1 MVESYNRVITL
12 LLLVALAVT
21 FLGTVVTYNS
31 ILEKQGKS
39 VSWLSGAATSTSTG
53 QTNLTITS
61 STSITNQNF
70 VIQFGSGNVNSTC
83 DFCQMDTNGVSY
95 SIYTSLPNA
104 TGGGCCGTWN
114 YTQTAGF
121 LLENTGNNN
130 ISVGY
135 TCSGNCTHASFI
147 GGTLFLGMGGLEIKV
162 TSNSVAAQGGEAGTL
177 DSAASC
183 VGGGCTGAEY
193 RGVKSWNITNSSAY
207 GGALDSAGYGEAYY
221 VPLGPRH
228 WLCGNSTMYPLSSD
242 NTKDAAVVDVNITIP
257 ASAPAGGVQSSFTL
271 TFNGT
276 AAG

>member
-61 STSITNQNF
+61 STSITNRNF

-147 GGTLFLGMGGLEIKV
+147 GGTLFLGMGVWKLKSLQTALQHKVEKPGLWIQLLLV
-162 TSNSVAAQGGEAGTL
+162 LAAAAQEPNIAALKAGTSL
-177 DSAASC
+177 
-183 VGGGCTGAEY
+183 T
-193 RGVKSWNITNSSAY
+193 
-207 GGALDSAGYGEAYY
+207 
-221 VPLGPRH
+221 
-228 WLCGNSTMYPLSSD
+228 
-242 NTKDAAVVDVNITIP
+242 AVLMVE
-257 ASAPAGGVQSSFTL
+257 L
-271 TFNGT
+271 
-276 AAG
+276 